1 MFISIGF
8 GQDNNIS
15 IFRINSKNVFIKHNE
30 NIIDTISTN
39 GIGKRFTFIKIDES
53 KKRVYVS
60 NHIIPGLDNFG
71 MAYISLEI
79 WTVLNGK
86 LASEKV
92 KLKLNNQRAKNVK
105 IRFNKNE
112 VSIICKKSFFKR
124 ERYFIPYE
132 NFSNLE
138 SFILP

>member
-1 MFISIGF
+1 
-8 GQDNNIS
+8 
-15 IFRINSKNVFIKHNE
+15 
-30 NIIDTISTN
+30 
-39 GIGKRFTFIKIDES
+39 
-53 KKRVYVS
+53 
-60 NHIIPGLDNFG
+60 

-79 WTVLNGK
+79 WTILNGK